1 MNKKNAALRLLNKFK
16 EGDFEDIELFFGSFE
31 RFYDFLKKNNIHNE
45 LTLKEIPDDN
55 YNHYAFLLFQDNP
68 DKVIDYIVNNTLTDV
83 YKRGDGYYLRLRD
96 REEISEFFKDS
107 RYENT
112 RDLVKSIMGEDWWE
126 PYYDTTDDVY
136 RDVIEE
142 LNPENLQHLKQRII
156 DELNNVSIEI
166 NGKAS
171 EEMELIAS
179 EQGHDDHFF
188 VTSEN
193 IDRVVDDEETME
205 YLLKYEIDDIRN
217 DLYNLHSSAYNTAY
231 TDEIWEDVMN
241 EISTYFEPK
250 FHTETVK
257 VGEKT
262 RYDEYIKIK
271 DLHQII
277 YDYLDNYKESHYNDD
292 LMEYHGSFT
301 GILTKM
307 MGEMDSYDFLDFSIP
322 GYPDS
327 MLVDKYINELFND
340 YI

>member
-1 MNKKNAALRLLNKFK
+1 MSNPGEKILDTFNDDGW
-16 EGDFEDIELFFGSFE
+16 ESIEPFFGNFE
-31 RFYDFLKKNNIHNE
+31 NFYNYLKKFNVSDQ
-45 LTLKEIPDDN
+45 LTLKNIPDEL
-55 YNHYAFLLFQDNP
+55 YNHYAFLLLQDNP
-68 DKVIDYIVNNTLTDV
+68 NKVIDYIVDNTLTDIH
-83 YKRGDGYYLRLRD
+83 KKSDGYYLRLRD

-112 RDLVKSIMGEDWWE
+112 RNLVKNIMGEDWWE
-126 PYYDTTDDVY
+126 PYYDTTDNVY

-142 LNPENLQHLKQRII
+142 LTPDKLKYFKERVLN
-156 DELNNVSIEI
+156 ELKDKSIEI
-166 NGKAS
+166 NGMAS

-193 IDRVVDDEETME
+193 IDRVVDDEETMQ

-217 DLYNLHSSAYNTAY
+217 DLYGLHGSAYNTAY
-231 TDEIWEDVMN
+231 TDEVWKDVMD
-241 EISTYFEPK
+241 EISTYFEPE
-250 FHTETVK
+250 FRTETVK

-277 YDYLDNYKESHYNDD
+277 YDYLDNYKDSHYNDD

-307 MGEMDSYDFLDFSIP
+307 MDEMSGYDFLDFRIP
-322 GYPDS
+322 DYPDS
-327 MLVDKYINELFND
+327 RLVDRYINEMLGD
-340 YI
+340 YL

>member
-1 MNKKNAALRLLNKFK
+1 MSRESALNMLETLHDGGWDEIKP
-16 EGDFEDIELFFGSFE
+16 FFGSFDN
-31 RFYDFLKKNNIHNE
+31 FYKYLKKNGLESE
-45 LTLKEIPDDN
+45 LTLKNIPDEQ
-55 YNHYAFLLFQDNP
+55 YNNFAFTLLQENP
-68 DKVIDYIVNNTLTDV
+68 EKVIDYIVDNTLTDIH
-83 YKRGDGYYLRLRD
+83 KKSDGYYLRLRD

-112 RDLVKSIMGEDWWE
+112 RNLVKNIMGEDWWE
-126 PYYDTTDDVY
+126 PYYDTTDNVY

-142 LNPENLQHLKQRII
+142 LTPDKLKYFKERVLN
-156 DELNNVSIEI
+156 ELKDKSIEI
-166 NGKAS
+166 NGMAS

-193 IDRVVDDEETME
+193 IDRVVDDEETMQ

-217 DLYNLHSSAYNTAY
+217 DLYGLHSSAYNTAY
-231 TDEIWEDVMN
+231 TDEVWKDVMD
-241 EISTYFEPK
+241 EISTYFEPE

-262 RYDEYIKIK
+262 KYVEYIKIK

-277 YDYLDNYKESHYNDD
+277 YDYLDNYKDSHYNDD

-307 MGEMDSYDFLDFSIP
+307 MDEMSGYDFLDFRIP
-322 GYPDS
+322 DYPDS
-327 MLVDKYINELFND
+327 RLVDRYINEMLGD
-340 YI
+340 YL

>member
-1 MNKKNAALRLLNKFK
+1 MSRETALKLLDNFDSDGW
-16 EGDFEDIELFFGSFE
+16 ESIQPFFNTFDN
-31 RFYDFLKKNNIHNE
+31 FYKYLKKSGVDSE
-45 LTLKEIPDDN
+45 LTLKEIPDELYN
-55 YNHYAFLLFQDNP
+55 YYAFLLLQDNP
-68 DKVIDYIVNNTLTDV
+68 DKVIDYIVDNTITDIH
-83 YKRGDGYYLRLRD
+83 KKSDGYYLRLRD

-112 RDLVKSIMGEDWWE
+112 RNLVKSIMGEDWWE
-126 PYYDTTDDVY
+126 PYDNTTDNVY

-142 LNPENLQHLKQRII
+142 LTPDKLKYFKERVLN
-156 DELNNVSIEI
+156 ELKDNSIEI
-166 NGKAS
+166 NGMAS

-193 IDRVVDDEETME
+193 IDRVVDDEETMQ

-217 DLYNLHSSAYNTAY
+217 DLYGLHSSAYNTAY
-231 TDEIWEDVMN
+231 TDEIWKDVMN
-241 EISTYFEPK
+241 EISTYFEPE
-250 FHTETVK
+250 FHTEIVK

-262 RYDEYIKIK
+262 RYDEYLKIK

-277 YDYLDNYKESHYNDD
+277 YDYLNNYKESGYNDD

-307 MGEMDSYDFLDFSIP
+307 MDEMSGYDFLDFRIP
-322 GYPDS
+322 DYPDS
-327 MLVDKYINELFND
+327 RNVDKIINDSFHS
-340 YI
+340 YF

>member
-1 MNKKNAALRLLNKFK
+1 MSREAALKLLDNFDLDGW
-16 EGDFEDIELFFGSFE
+16 ESIQPFFNTFDN
-31 RFYDFLKKNNIHNE
+31 FYKYLKKNGVDSE
-45 LTLKEIPDDN
+45 LTLKDIPDELFN
-55 YNHYAFLLFQDNP
+55 YYAFLLLQDNP
-68 DKVIDYIVNNTLTDV
+68 EKVIDYIVDNTLTDIH
-83 YKRGDGYYLRLRD
+83 KKSDGYYLRLRD
-96 REEISEFFKDS
+96 REEISEFFKET

-126 PYYDTTDDVY
+126 PYYYTTDNVY

-142 LNPENLQHLKQRII
+142 LNSENLKYLKEKILS
-156 DELNNVSIEI
+156 ELKDTQIEI
-166 NGKAS
+166 NGRAS

-205 YLLKYEIDDIRN
+205 YLLKYELDTIN
-217 DLYNLHSSAYNTAY
+217 SELYGLHGNAYNTAY
-231 TDEIWEDVMN
+231 TDKVWKDVMD

-277 YDYLDNYKESHYNDD
+277 YDYLDNYKNSHWNDD

-307 MGEMDSYDFLDFSIP
+307 MDEMSGYDFLDIRIP
-322 GYPDS
+322 DYPDS
-327 MLVDKYINELFND
+327 RLVDRYINEMFRD
-340 YI
+340 YL